1 MVILLINFSN
11 YKLMN
16 TYFRFVFSDLPLSIA
31 FAVPFEV
38 QDGYIQF
45 YKIMWEIIEDFFKT
59 SRSNLIS
66 FSRITENDFN
76 KYLIKVDFRI
86 K

>member
-1 MVILLINFSN
+1 MGNS
-11 YKLMN
+11 
-16 TYFRFVFSDLPLSIA
+16 YFKFVFSDLPLSIA

-38 QDGYIQF
+38 QDGNFDF
-45 YKIMWEIIEDFFKT
+45 YKIMWDVIEDFFKT

-66 FSRITENDFN
+66 FCYITKGEFDKSF
-76 KYLIKVDFRI
+76 IKIDFRD

>member
-1 MVILLINFSN
+1 
-11 YKLMN
+11 MN
-16 TYFRFVFSDLPLSIA
+16 TYFKFVFSDLPLSIA

-38 QDGYIQF
+38 HDDNFDF
-45 YKIMWEIIEDFFKT
+45 YKIMWDVIEDFFKT

-66 FSRITENDFN
+66 FRYITKDEFSRSF
-76 KYLIKVDFRI
+76 IKIDFRD

>member
-1 MVILLINFSN
+1 
-11 YKLMN
+11 MN
-16 TYFRFVFSDLPLSIA
+16 STYFKFVFSDLPLSIA

-38 QDGYIQF
+38 HDNNFDF
-45 YKIMWEIIEDFFKT
+45 YKVMWDVIEDFFKT

-66 FSRITENDFN
+66 FYYITESEFDKNF
-76 KYLIKVDFRI
+76 IKIDFRD